1 MKIINNIKEKD
12 NLKLK
17 EIITN
22 IILKINNL
30 SKDNNEI

>member
-12 NLKLK
+12 NLKLI